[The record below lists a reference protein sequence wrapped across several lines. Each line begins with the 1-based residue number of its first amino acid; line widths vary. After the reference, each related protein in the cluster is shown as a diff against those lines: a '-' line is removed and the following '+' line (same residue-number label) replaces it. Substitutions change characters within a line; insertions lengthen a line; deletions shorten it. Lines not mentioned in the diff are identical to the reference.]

1 MFTTLDGLTLS
12 RVNQVFSF
20 YFLEMSFSRFVSSCD
35 VFGHGTKFSTKVPSH
50 DGFFIQTLDFPS
62 FFSLKVVQCILFY
75 FLLFVRSSFLKEK
88 IDRGR
93 TFRVAPL
100 KKK

>member
-50 DGFFIQTLDFPS
+50 DGFFIQILDFPS